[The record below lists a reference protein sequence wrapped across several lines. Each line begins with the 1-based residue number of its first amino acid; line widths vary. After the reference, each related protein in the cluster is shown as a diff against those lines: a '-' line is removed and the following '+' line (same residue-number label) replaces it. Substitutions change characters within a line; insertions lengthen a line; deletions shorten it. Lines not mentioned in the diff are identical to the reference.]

1 MVVAMTELS
10 EREAAGDESLASDVG
25 SQITKASKYAF
36 YCMGDAR
43 NVMLDEMLFA
53 GSELLDRAMAE
64 TQLFN
69 EFLSKIAEAHS
80 LKDLGAMYR
89 ECSRHQ
95 IEFIR
100 RDTERLLKHS
110 ERVIDNTSKLI
121 DSWRQH

>member
-1 MVVAMTELS
+1 MTELS
-10 EREAAGDESLASDVG
+10 EREAAGDEPLASDAG
-25 SQITKASKYAF
+25 SQITKANKYAL
-36 YCMGDAR
+36 YCMADAR

-53 GSELLDRAMAE
+53 GNEFLDRAITE
-64 TQLFN
+64 TQLFS

-80 LKDLGAMYR
+80 LKDFRAMYQ

-95 IEFIR
+95 LEFIR

-121 DSWRQH
+121 DSWRQN